1 MIRRELSLRLANSP
15 GALADVC
22 ASLDNERVRVQAMML
37 DAAGMLRLVV
47 DNPVRATGVLRDRR
61 HVVTERDVI
70 VTTVSSA
77 PGGAASALALLR
89 DGGVNIDYVW
99 TAAAESAATTLVVIG
114 VDDAVRAS
122 MTAGL

>member
-1 MIRRELSLRLANSP
+1 M
-15 GALADVC
+15 C

-99 TAAAESAATTLVVIG
+99 TAAAESASTTLVVIG